1 MGMAADEASE
11 LLDHIYEAAA
21 VPDKWPDVLDRLAHM
36 AGAVGTFLLTTDP
49 QNMRWTS
56 SESVKE
62 LGNDFLE
69 GRWHERN
76 PRMARLVLRREA
88 GFLREIDLFT
98 STEMDS
104 DPTFTE
110 FLRPRG
116 FGWAAGTVVQVP
128 SDDVLAFSIE
138 RRFAD
143 GPIDHGIIQEL
154 NALRPHLARAA
165 LMSARLGLK
174 RVQGMAETL
183 TMIGLPSAVLRADGK
198 VVATTPQFEQIGK
211 QVISRGFGRI
221 ALAHPGANALLC
233 EAIEDLNSG
242 ELQFGTKSIAVPA
255 TAESAAMVV
264 HVIPVRRS
272 AHDIFGPAMCILVVT
287 PLVSSQTLPGDLLN
301 GLFDLSPSEIRTAN
315 GLLAGATIV
324 ELAESLGLSKETI
337 RTQVKAVFAK
347 TGTARQS
354 DLVSLLSNIKVPGSH
369 QLQ

>member
-1 MGMAADEASE
+1 MSVDDASQ

-21 VPDKWPDVLDRLAHM
+21 VPDKWPDVLDRLAQM

-49 QNMRWTS
+49 HNMRWTS
-56 SESVKE
+56 SESVRE

-76 PRMARLVLRREA
+76 PRMARLVLRRDA

-98 STEMDS
+98 SAEMDT

-128 SDDVLAFSIE
+128 TDDVLAFSIE

-143 GPIDHGIIQEL
+143 GPVDNGIVLQL
-154 NALRPHLARAA
+154 NRLRPHLARAA

-183 TMIGLPSAVLRADGK
+183 TMIGLPSAVLRGDGK
-198 VVATTPQFEQIGK
+198 VVATTALFEQIGK

-221 ALAHPGANALLC
+221 ALSHPGANALLC
-233 EAIEDLNSG
+233 EAIENLNSD
-242 ELQFGTKSIAVPA
+242 ELRLGTKSIPIPS

-264 HVIPVRRS
+264 HIIPVRRS

-287 PLVSSQTLPGDLLN
+287 PLVSSQMLPEDLLN
-301 GLFDLSPSEIRTAN
+301 GLFDLSPSEIRAAN
-315 GLLAGATIV
+315 GLLGGAVQRNHPQPGQGCVRQDRDHAAIRSGFAAV
-324 ELAESLGLSKETI
+324 EYQA
-337 RTQVKAVFAK
+337 
-347 TGTARQS
+347 ARVAS
-354 DLVSLLSNIKVPGSH
+354 ASMRA
-369 QLQ
+369 